1 MPLKGKDVTNLLKDL
16 VAYREEQDW
25 AEKDI
30 DKLKGKA
37 SEEELTWLKAR
48 QEAAKKRIADLESGV
63 SDTVVRGFPQRFT
76 TTQRKTKSDSK
87 VEAPTKAIVKAVPLK
102 DEPEIIE
109 TPKSVLER
117 INSTLETQANNFNT
131 FKEIAADQLGIF
143 QTLRDIAEED
153 KAIHTNIAEIA
164 YPANGGTATI
174 PTGTTVLDLWT
185 GDVYLGDGTEAK
197 LSDSLVSL
205 GQLYIRSLHIDANKA
220 FTVKIDDKAEHSVVA
235 DDFFTRRGIECQR
248 ISIKVTEDTAINFWG
263 STNPD
268 ASIDETRNVVV
279 TGVETPLASR
289 QERYSYRTTVSS
301 LTENSYGELTWTIMP
316 AGQRMF
322 IGEIA
327 ISCNASL
334 IQWLRWSLE
343 VPGSEFWR
351 TLTYDLSG
359 EKRFG
364 TYAQCIVD
372 PGEQLKIRIYNKAGE
387 ALDFYLS
394 IQGLIEAI

>member
-1 MPLKGKDVTNLLKDL
+1 MPLKPKELTKLLKEL
-16 VAYREEQDW
+16 VAYREEQGW

-30 DKLKGKA
+30 EKLKGKL
-37 SEEELTWLKAR
+37 SEEEFTELKAR
-48 QEAAKKRIADLESGV
+48 QEAANKRINDIESGV
-63 SDTVVRGFPQRFT
+63 TQAIVRGFPQRFT
-76 TTQRKTKSDSK
+76 SVKQVKKSGGI
-87 VEAPTKAIVKAVPLK
+87 EAPVKATEKVVPLK

-117 INSTLETQANNFNT
+117 INSTLETQALDFNAL
-131 FKEIAADQLGIF
+131 KEITAEQLSIF
-143 QTLRDIAEED
+143 QTLKDIAEED
-153 KAIHTNIAEIA
+153 KAIHTNIAEIT

-174 PTGTTVLDLWT
+174 PAGTTIIDLWT
-185 GDVYLGDGTEAK
+185 GDVYKGDGTEAK

-205 GQLYIRSLHIDANKA
+205 GQMYIRSLHVDANKA
-220 FTVKIDDKAEHSVVA
+220 FGVKIDDKAEHSVAA

-248 ISIKVTEDTAINFWG
+248 ISIKVTEDTAISFWG

-279 TGVETPLASR
+279 TGVETPLSSR

-301 LTENSYGELTWTIMP
+301 LSDNSYIELTWTIMP

-343 VPGSEFWR
+343 KLGSEFWR

-359 EKRFG
+359 EKRFDA
-364 TYAQCIVD
+364 YAQCIVD

-394 IQGLIEAI
+394 IQGLIEHI

>member
-1 MPLKGKDVTNLLKDL
+1 MPLKTKALNELLKDL
-16 VAYREEQDW
+16 LAYREEQGWVD
-25 AEKDI
+25 KDI
-30 DKLKGKA
+30 TKLKGRA

-48 QEAAKKRIADLESGV
+48 QETAKKRIADLEDGV
-63 SDTVVRGFPQRFT
+63 TKTVVRGFPSSFASIKT
-76 TTQRKTKSDSK
+76 TAKSEDK
-87 VEAPTKAIVKAVPLK
+87 KAAPKAIEKVVPLK

-109 TPKSVLER
+109 VPRSVLER
-117 INSTLETQANNFNT
+117 INTVLEEQTAQVGDYTQIAKEQLDVST
-131 FKEIAADQLGIF
+131 
-143 QTLRDIAEED
+143 TLKDIAEED
-153 KAIHTNIAEIA
+153 KAIHTNIAEIT

-174 PTGTTVLDLWT
+174 PIGTTIIDLWT
-185 GDVYLGDGTEAK
+185 GDVYLGDGTEEK

-205 GQLYIRSLHIDANKA
+205 GQLYVRSLHLDGNKA
-220 FTVKIDDKAEHSVVA
+220 FTVKIDDKAEHSVAA

-248 ISIKVTEDTAINFWG
+248 ISITVVEATAISFWA

-279 TGVETPLASR
+279 TGVETPLSSR
-289 QERYSYRTTVSS
+289 QERYSYRTNIAG
-301 LTENSYGELTWTIMP
+301 LAENSYGELEWSIMP
-316 AGQRMF
+316 AGERLF

-372 PGEQLKIRIYNKAGE
+372 PGEQLKIRIYNRAGE
-387 ALDFYLS
+387 ALDFYLA
-394 IQGLIEAI
+394 IQGLIESI

>member
-1 MPLKGKDVTNLLKDL
+1 MPLKAKALNKLLKDL
-16 VAYREEQDW
+16 LAYREEKGW

-30 DKLKGKA
+30 TKLKGKA
-37 SEEELTWLKAR
+37 SEEELAWLKAR
-48 QEAAKKRIADLESGV
+48 QEAAKKRIADLEDGV
-63 SDTVVRGFPQRFT
+63 TKTVVRGFPSRFAT
-76 TTQRKTKSDSK
+76 TKIVKSED
-87 VEAPTKAIVKAVPLK
+87 KATPIKAKEKAVPLK

-109 TPKSVLER
+109 VPRSVLER
-117 INSTLETQANNFNT
+117 INRTLETQTTGFDDYRQ
-131 FKEIAADQLGIF
+131 IAQQQLDIST
-143 QTLRDIAEED
+143 TLKDIAEEE
-153 KAIHTNIAEIA
+153 KAIHTNIAEIT

-174 PTGTTVLDLWT
+174 PTGTTIIDLWT
-185 GDVYLGDGTEAK
+185 GDVYQGDGSEAK

-205 GQLYIRSLHIDANKA
+205 GQLYVRSLHLDGNKA
-220 FTVKIDDKAEHSVVA
+220 FTVKIDDKAEHSVAA

-248 ISIKVTEDTAINFWG
+248 ISIKVEEATAISFWA

-279 TGVETPLASR
+279 TGVETPLSSR
-289 QERYSYRTTVSS
+289 QERYSYRTTISGLDANTS
-301 LTENSYGELTWTIMP
+301 GILTWTIMP

-334 IQWLRWSLE
+334 IQWLQWSLE

-359 EKRFG
+359 EKRFDA
-364 TYAQCIVD
+364 YAQCIVD
-372 PGEQLKIRIYNKAGE
+372 PGEQLKIKIYNKAGE
-387 ALDFYLS
+387 ALNFYLS